1 MLSLAGLQRDFLA
14 AVVTGDD
21 TRAGALLRP
30 GGIAAARRIGIY
42 RNNARSNW
50 RGALQ
55 AVYPVVLALVGEP
68 FFNEAADRLAEA
80 QPSRSGDL
88 HRFGGGFAEFL
99 STYPHAS
106 ELAYLPDV
114 ARLEWAWHESFH
126 AAEHGMLEL
135 EKLARVAPESY
146 GSLCFRLHPS
156 ARLVRSGFPVFSIW
170 QANQE
175 GFTGDGRID
184 PAAGG
189 EQVLAFRGDLD
200 TRLFALYVED
210 WHFLNCL
217 ALGLSLEETADH
229 ECLEGSGPFLGEALR
244 RWVGEGVIV
253 SFSLGAGEVPAS

>member
-14 AVVTGDD
+14 AIVTGDNA
-21 TRAGALLRP
+21 RAEGLLRP
-30 GGIAAARRIGIY
+30 GGIAAASRVGVY

-55 AVYPVVLALVGEP
+55 AAYPVVLALVGEP

-99 STYPHAS
+99 ATYPHAS
-106 ELAYLPDV
+106 ELGYLPDV

-126 AAEHGMLEL
+126 AAEHDMLEL
-135 EKLARVAPESY
+135 ERLARVAPEDY
-146 GSLCFRLHPS
+146 GSLRFRLHPS

-189 EQVLAFRGDLD
+189 EQVLVFRGDLD
-200 TRLFALYVED
+200 TRLFALETAD
-210 WHFLNCL
+210 WHFLHNL
-217 ALGLSLEETADH
+217 VQGLSLEEAADH
-229 ECLEGSGPFLGEALR
+229 DSLAGNEAFLGEALR

-253 SFSLGAGEVPAS
+253 SFSLGTDEAQAS